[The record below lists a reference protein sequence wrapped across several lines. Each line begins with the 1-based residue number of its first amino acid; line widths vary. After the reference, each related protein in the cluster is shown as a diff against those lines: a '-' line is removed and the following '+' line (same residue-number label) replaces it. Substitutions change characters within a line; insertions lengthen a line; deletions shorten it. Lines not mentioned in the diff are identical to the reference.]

1 MAKRQ
6 IAMHH
11 YDAESD
17 WINNVNK
24 DNKKLV
30 KEYMEYI
37 SATDKSPQTKES
49 YLHNLKLFFQ
59 WVYKEKDNRFFAE
72 LKKRDFM
79 SWLSYLVEDQE
90 LSPARV
96 RTLRSTVS
104 SLSNFCENILADEDS
119 KFENYR
125 NLILKI
131 PAPSLEKIREKTYL
145 TDEQVNK
152 LMDWLEEKQDWKK
165 CLYVA
170 ISFGTGA
177 RKGEVL
183 QMKRSDFSK
192 ENLKNGMYKTSI
204 KRCKGKGRNGEQ
216 RAFLIPAV
224 MVDKY
229 LELYLATRTDDLDDL
244 FVNQYGGVIRRV
256 DSSTFNAWCDKFG
269 EYLGVPVYP
278 HAYRAS
284 IATVMKERGKEV
296 SKIQK
301 LLGHKQLT
309 TTLENYIKPSDEDDV
324 YDLYNDMTTES

>member
-1 MAKRQ
+1 MAIHK
-6 IAMHH
+6 
-11 YDAESD
+11 YDAEAD
-17 WINNVNK
+17 WNNNVNIE
-24 DNKKLV
+24 NKKLV
-30 KEYMEYI
+30 KEFMEYI
-37 SATDKSPQTKES
+37 SATDRSPQTKSS

-59 WVYKEKDNRFFAE
+59 FIYKEKDNKFFGE

-79 SWLSYLVEDQE
+79 SWLSYLVDTQE

-96 RTLRSTVS
+96 RALRSTVS
-104 SLSNFCENILADEDS
+104 SLSNFCENILADEDCR
-119 KFENYR
+119 FEGYR

-145 TDEQVNK
+145 TDEQVNQ
-152 LMDWLEEKQDWKK
+152 LLDWLEEKQDWQK

-183 QMKRSDFSK
+183 QMKISDFNK
-192 ENLKNGMYKTSI
+192 ENLINGMYKTSI

-216 RAFLIPAV
+216 RAFLIPAI

-229 LELYLATRTDDLDDL
+229 LDLYLPTREDDLDDL
-244 FVNQYGGVIRRV
+244 FVVKYGGIVKRP
-256 DSSTFNAWCDKFG
+256 DPSTFNSWCDKFS
-269 EYLGVPVYP
+269 EYLKVPVYP

-284 IATVMKERGKEV
+284 IATVLSERGKDP

-309 TTLENYIKPSDEDDV
+309 TTLENYIKPSDENDIC
-324 YDLYNDMTTES
+324 DLYAD